1 MFQHLDLSEQKKLRY
16 FLQGLRREIR
26 REILIKQPKTY
37 REAEDA
43 AKLLQMVDSF
53 IATENSAPNQLNY
66 KIIDAVVKV
75 TMAAQGSL
83 RSTPEPKVTGTKSEA
98 AVNAYQYSPQDPN
111 VLYDKVSRLE
121 QGMQQLLT
129 VVGNRPQDTG
139 PNIAAYQPAVEQ
151 SADEELRYLQEPVRQ
166 LFGINSEEHFNVIAA
181 YQPSTR
187 EHNHSASEWEELR
200 RLRKKIRLLKLA
212 QRGPQQPQ
220 QFQNRMNYSGHDAFQ
235 FQERMRNEIRR
246 MQARIDRF
254 MKAHAN
260 RNNRQEQPRVRTR

>member
-1 MFQHLDLSEQKKLRY
+1 MFQHLDLSEQEKLRY

-43 AKLLQMVDSF
+43 AKLLQMVASF
-53 IATENSAPNQLNY
+53 IATENSAPNQLND

-75 TMAAQGSL
+75 TMAAAQGSL
-83 RSTPEPKVTGTKSEA
+83 RSTPEPKVTATTSET

-139 PNIAAYQPAVEQ
+139 PKIAAYQPAVKQ
-151 SADEELRYLQEPVRQ
+151 SADEELRYLQEQVR
-166 LFGINSEEHFNVIAA
+166 
-181 YQPSTR
+181 
-187 EHNHSASEWEELR
+187 
-200 RLRKKIRLLKLA
+200 
-212 QRGPQQPQ
+212 
-220 QFQNRMNYSGHDAFQ
+220 
-235 FQERMRNEIRR
+235 
-246 MQARIDRF
+246 
-254 MKAHAN
+254 
-260 RNNRQEQPRVRTR
+260 